1 MEANILKVS
10 PPNMIQNVFGLELY
24 CRINIT
30 TNLKLSIIFGF
41 SHCPNIQAPSSYY
54 HKHLVKAASQPKNR
68 ISSGLSIF
76 SDFLQMF
83 SYVAPTNVFL
93 QVASIKPS
101 DSQKIMPSNKVSSK
115 ELLSFKKRQ
124 TNKKGKPNPL
134 ATG

>member
-1 MEANILKVS
+1 
-10 PPNMIQNVFGLELY
+10 
-24 CRINIT
+24 
-30 TNLKLSIIFGF
+30 
-41 SHCPNIQAPSSYY
+41 
-54 HKHLVKAASQPKNR
+54 
-68 ISSGLSIF
+68 
-76 SDFLQMF
+76 MF